1 MADETTYES
10 EINQPAHRPGMES
23 VVNRGPAQKMGVQ
36 NKPMPIMQARDQ
48 SGNETQDD
56 RPKVAP
62 GRTDP
67 FSVAGD
73 PAPKTPAKTPPSSPS
88 ADGSGSGG
96 REREQVIMDNVDKA
110 SGG

>member
-23 VVNRGPAQKMGVQ
+23 VVNRGVDA
-36 NKPMPIMQARDQ
+36 D
-48 SGNETQDD
+48 GNRTGD
-56 RPKVAP
+56 RPTVAA
-62 GRTDP
+62 GKIDP

-96 REREQVIMDNVDKA
+96 RQREQVIMDNVDKA